1 MMAMGSLNDSEE
13 DFNPEINTTPLV
25 DVMLVLLIIFI
36 ITIPVMTHSV
46 KMDLPQASSQ
56 PNEPKPDAIALTI
69 DADGV
74 VRWNGE
80 MVDMAELEMRVASSA
95 QADPQPE
102 LHLHA
107 ERTTYYEKVA
117 QVMAAA
123 QNGGLEKIGFV
134 TDPGTR

>member
-1 MMAMGSLNDSEE
+1 MAMGSLNDSEE

-74 VRWNGE
+74 VRWNGD
-80 MVDMAELEMRVASSA
+80 MVDMTELEMRVASAA
-95 QADPQPE
+95 QAKPQPE

-117 QVMAAA
+117 QVMTAA